1 MAVAHL
7 PYERGRKQT
16 LELDSIEGSS
26 VFTSSF
32 EWMLGGIEISGL
44 SNDRGSR
51 GLLRGRGTRK
61 RFDFLFVVLVES
73 AHWQKK

>member
-1 MAVAHL
+1 MAIAHL

-16 LELDSIEGSS
+16 LELDSIECPS

-32 EWMLGGIEISGL
+32 KWMLGGIEVSGL

-51 GLLRGRGTRK
+51 SLLRGRGARK
-61 RFDFLFVVLVES
+61 RFDFLFVALV
-73 AHWQKK
+73 